1 MSLVFACYS
10 WVTRVHSKR
19 IGYWTLVSGW
29 LALEVFHESWAL
41 SFPWL
46 DLGHA
51 FASSPLMIQW
61 YEYTGHRGGTF
72 WILIGNLTLFHA
84 VIKSR
89 VLEINGING
98 EFNFS
103 FKNLKSSL
111 KSYVTLMGLW
121 LIPIMFSLFLYFNFS
136 EDEMLERLGTVV
148 QPNVDPYYEK
158 FEKSDQQQAR
168 EWAQI
173 IKSYLKSNI
182 NDSNDLALEFSPNV
196 IVFPETFLH
205 EGLQES
211 HANVFKP
218 IHELDSI
225 IQSYPKTSLLVGAMT
240 YELFTNA
247 DRTNTSRKISSH
259 GKNYYDLYNSAFVLS
274 FNKPM
279 RFYHKSKLVVGVE
292 YMPFGSLLSKILGD
306 FTIDMGGSAGSLG
319 TQDYRD
325 VFTLIDTSIK
335 LAPIICWEQDY
346 GNYVRE
352 YAKQGANVF
361 AIITNDGWWGNT
373 LGHLTHMQY
382 SRV

>member
-1 MSLVFACYS
+1 M
-10 WVTRVHSKR
+10 
-19 IGYWTLVSGW
+19 
-29 LALEVFHESWAL
+29 
-41 SFPWL
+41 
-46 DLGHA
+46 
-51 FASSPLMIQW
+51 
-61 YEYTGHRGGTF
+61 
-72 WILIGNLTLFHA
+72 
-84 VIKSR
+84 
-89 VLEINGING
+89 
-98 EFNFS
+98 
-103 FKNLKSSL
+103 
-111 KSYVTLMGLW
+111 
-121 LIPIMFSLFLYFNFS
+121 
-136 EDEMLERLGTVV
+136 
-148 QPNVDPYYEK
+148 
-158 FEKSDQQQAR
+158 
-168 EWAQI
+168 
-173 IKSYLKSNI
+173 
-182 NDSNDLALEFSPNV
+182 

-382 SRV
+382 SRVRAIENRRWILRSSNTGISGFIDPKGQVIEAMTWGEKGIRTSLFRLNNKKTVFTICGDLIGRAGALLFPFLLISVFVRKKVQ